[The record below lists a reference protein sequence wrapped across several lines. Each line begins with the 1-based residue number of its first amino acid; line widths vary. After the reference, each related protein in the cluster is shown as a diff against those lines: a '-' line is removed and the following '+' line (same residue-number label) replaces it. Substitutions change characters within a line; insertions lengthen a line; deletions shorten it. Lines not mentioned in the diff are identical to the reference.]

1 MPFNHYGVEWCQWTA
16 KPNAC
21 PTCAEYVRHN
31 DGVYRVKDVPT
42 LPTHP
47 NCRCALSAYWKD
59 DKDNT
64 LTTDVNI
71 IRKCLDKY
79 HADFLKATGIDIS
92 KSIENETFSDASN
105 PYTDVKAKFINYLLE
120 KKGYNQLPKQVKE
133 YGGAKIYR
141 GIHQSADGNLNADDI
156 DKELKKGKLY
166 ISVAKSSAR
175 GRGVYFSESK
185 LQARMYAR
193 KGENGKVFEYGLNSD
208 AKTITFEEANK
219 LLRKVGLAQLKKIEE
234 DNNAD
239 IIVIVSG
246 FDIISFGATINVLNR
261 GVIEWK
267 KETETK
273 NFV

>member
-16 KPNAC
+16 KP
-21 PTCAEYVRHN
+21 CAEYVRHN

-64 LTTDVNI
+64 ITTDVNI

-79 HADFLKATGIDIS
+79 HADFLKATSIDIS

-156 DKELKKGKLY
+156 DKELKKVNY
-166 ISVAKSSAR
+166 I
-175 GRGVYFSESK
+175 FL
-185 LQARMYAR
+185 LQ
-193 KGENGKVFEYGLNSD
+193 KVPLEDEGSIFQSQNYKHECMHVKEKMEKFLNTD
-208 AKTITFEEANK
+208 
-219 LLRKVGLAQLKKIEE
+219 
-234 DNNAD
+234 
-239 IIVIVSG
+239 
-246 FDIISFGATINVLNR
+246 
-261 GVIEWK
+261 
-267 KETETK
+267 
-273 NFV
+273 

>member
-1 MPFNHYGVEWCQWTA
+1 MPFNHYGVEWCQWM
-16 KPNAC
+16 
-21 PTCAEYVRHN
+21 AEQK
-31 DGVYRVKDVPT
+31 RV
-42 LPTHP
+42 LPAHP

-79 HADFLKATGIDIS
+79 HADFLKATSIDIS

-273 NFV
+273 DFV

>member
-1 MPFNHYGVEWCQWTA
+1 MTFNHYGVEWCQWTA

-42 LPTHP
+42 LPAHP

-105 PYTDVKAKFINYLLE
+105 PYNDVKAKFINYLLE

-133 YGGAKIYR
+133 YGGVKIYR